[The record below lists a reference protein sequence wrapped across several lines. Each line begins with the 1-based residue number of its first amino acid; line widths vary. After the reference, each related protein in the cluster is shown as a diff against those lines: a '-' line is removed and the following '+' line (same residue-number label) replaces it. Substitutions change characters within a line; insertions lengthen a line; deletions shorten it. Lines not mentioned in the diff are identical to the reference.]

1 MKPSIEILK
10 KIDASAQL
18 SFSIRTKNNV
28 EKMPKKAKNIK
39 KNFLFFFLS
48 AIIPKNGA
56 NNISNKLAAELEIPR
71 TNVRCDSEKEVA

>member
-1 MKPSIEILK
+1 MKPSTETLK

-28 EKMPKKAKNIK
+28 EEIPKKAKNIK
-39 KNFLFFFLS
+39 KVFLLFFLS

-56 NNISNKLAAELEIPR
+56 NNINNKLAVELEIPR

>member
-1 MKPSIEILK
+1 MKPSIETLK

-28 EKMPKKAKNIK
+28 EEIPKKAKNIK
-39 KNFLFFFLS
+39 KVFLLFFLS

-56 NNISNKLAAELEIPR
+56 NNINNKLAVELEIPR